1 MLTTND
7 ITLIVRE
14 GDIMSKDKHLSRID
28 QMVKWVEERM
38 DDENFDGYT
47 AEFSSVRMEVWE
59 EVLEMLER
67 AVDDEK

>member
-1 MLTTND
+1 M
-7 ITLIVRE
+7 E
-14 GDIMSKDKHLSRID
+14 KDKHMSRID

-38 DDENFDGYT
+38 DDENFAGYS
-47 AEFSSVRMEVWE
+47 AEFSADARMEVWE

>member
-1 MLTTND
+1 
-7 ITLIVRE
+7 
-14 GDIMSKDKHLSRID
+14 MSKDKHMSRID

-38 DDENFDGYT
+38 DDNFFAGYSE
-47 AEFSSVRMEVWE
+47 EFSADARTEVWE